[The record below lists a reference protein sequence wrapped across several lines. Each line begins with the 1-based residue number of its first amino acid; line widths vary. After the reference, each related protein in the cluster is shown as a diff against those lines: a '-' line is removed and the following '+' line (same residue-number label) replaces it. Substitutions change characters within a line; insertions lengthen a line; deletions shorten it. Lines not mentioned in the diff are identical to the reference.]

1 MKTFEELGVMPEI
14 CEAISEMGFEHPMP
28 VQEEVIPYLLGNG
41 NDVIA
46 LAQTG
51 TGKTAAFGLPIIQH
65 IGHPIIGDTVY
76 GGGKTPFEKANAS
89 LLDGQILHAKELSF
103 PHPKTKEIMH
113 FECDLPDNFKELLN
127 RLEKLN

>member
-1 MKTFEELGVMPEI
+1 MAVVKGGKEAVTHYTVIDEYPSFTYAKMELE
-14 CEAISEMGFEHPMP
+14 
-28 VQEEVIPYLLGNG
+28 
-41 NDVIA
+41 
-46 LAQTG
+46 TG
-51 TGKTAAFGLPIIQH
+51 RTHQIRVHMSH